1 MEKGETF
8 LSLKTLI
15 IYSFKINQNMH
26 GYIYIFDI
34 YEKKNCISKLH
45 HCIMK
50 ILHRKSSSVLAE
62 TTQLSC
68 IN

>member
-15 IYSFKINQNMH
+15 IYSFKINRNMH

-34 YEKKNCISKLH
+34 YEKKNSKLH

-50 ILHRKSSSVLAE
+50 ILHRKSLSVLAE

>member
-15 IYSFKINQNMH
+15 IHSFKINRNMH

-34 YEKKNCISKLH
+34 YEKKLHFKIASLH
-45 HCIMK
+45 HENITSK
-50 ILHRKSSSVLAE
+50 VLKCFGGNNP
-62 TTQLSC
+62 TVLY
-68 IN
+68 

>member
-15 IYSFKINQNMH
+15 IYSFKINRNMH

-34 YEKKNCISKLH
+34 YCISKLH
-45 HCIMK
+45 HENITSK
-50 ILHRKSSSVLAE
+50 VLKCFGGNFP
-62 TTQLSC
+62 TVLY
-68 IN
+68 

>member
-26 GYIYIFDI
+26 GYIYIFFI
-34 YEKKNCISKLH
+34 YEKKIAFQNCIIAS
-45 HCIMK
+45 
-50 ILHRKSSSVLAE
+50 
-62 TTQLSC
+62 
-68 IN
+68 

>member
-15 IYSFKINQNMH
+15 IYSFKINRNMH

-34 YEKKNCISKLH
+34 YEKNCISKLH
-45 HCIMK
+45 HENITSK
-50 ILHRKSSSVLAE
+50 VLKCFGGNNP
-62 TTQLSC
+62 TVLY
-68 IN
+68 